1 MVKPLFVDGTTVA
14 NPTMRALYSIINPV
28 YDGPLPRW
36 AQLLVPPLRPILRPL
51 LEWAMVD
58 MFTKS
63 GFKGMTIDDIVHS
76 SHRVLGQ
83 VDIWGDAQR
92 NAEALARP
100 AGSGHP
106 EGFRAKPKPTLVAYA
121 KDDKLIEERRYF
133 VGRV

>member
-1 MVKPLFVDGTTVA
+1 MVRPLFVDGTTVA

-28 YDGPLPRW
+28 YDGPLPWW

-121 KDDKLIEERRYF
+121 KDDKLIEERR
-133 VGRV
+133 